1 MPAVLTVENLRVEF
15 KQRGISLTAVREASL
30 EVFQSECLAVV
41 GESGSGK
48 TQLFLAAMGLLP
60 RSATAS
66 GSVRFESQELL
77 GADTATLNRL
87 RGSQLAMIFQ
97 DPMTAL
103 TPHLKIGE
111 QLAEALVAHRGNSWQ
126 QARAAALRMLERVAV
141 PEPALRMTQYPHE
154 LSGGMKQR
162 VLLGMSLMCE
172 PRLVIAD
179 EPTTALDVTVQ
190 AQILDLLRKL
200 RHEFGLSL
208 VLISHDLAV
217 VGGIADR
224 IVVMYGGRVVERAAA
239 AQLLHR
245 PRHPYTAELL
255 RCVPSMRG
263 PIPPRMA
270 TLPGIPPRADEPEVG
285 CAFAPRCPRA
295 KEQCRSERPLLRA
308 EGDAAACHFPLN
320 A

>member
-1 MPAVLTVENLRVEF
+1 MPASLTVDNLRVEF
-15 KQRGISLTAVREASL
+15 AQRGNALVAVRDVSL
-30 EVFQSECLAVV
+30 EVLQSECLAVV

-48 TQLFLAAMGLLP
+48 SQLFLAVMGLLP
-60 RSATAS
+60 PSAAAS

-87 RGSQLAMIFQ
+87 RGSKLAMIFQ

-103 TPHLKIGE
+103 TPHLKIGA
-111 QLAEALVAHRGNSWQ
+111 QLAEVLVTHRGNSWA
-126 QARAAALRMLERVAV
+126 QATAAALRMLDRVAV
-141 PEPALRMTQYPHE
+141 PEPALRMRQYPHE
-154 LSGGMKQR
+154 LSGGLKQR
-162 VLLGMSLMCE
+162 ILIGMSLLCE
-172 PRLVIAD
+172 PALVIAD

-190 AQILDLLRKL
+190 AQILELLRALK
-200 RHEFGLSL
+200 REFGLSL

-224 IVVMYGGRVVERAAA
+224 IVVMYGGRVVERASA

-255 RCVPSMRG
+255 RCVPSMHG
-263 PIPPRMA
+263 PIPLRMA
-270 TLPGIPPRADEPEVG
+270 TLPGMPPRPDEPEVG

-295 KEQCRSERPLLRA
+295 QDRCRSERPPLPV
-308 EGDAAACHFPLN
+308 EGAAVACHFPLD

>member
-1 MPAVLTVENLRVEF
+1 MPVSLNVDNLRVEF
-15 KQRGISLTAVREASL
+15 AKGGNSLVAVRDVSL
-30 EVFQSECLAVV
+30 EVLQSECLAVV

-48 TQLFLAAMGLLP
+48 SQLFLAVMGLLP
-60 RSATAS
+60 HGAAAA

-87 RGSQLAMIFQ
+87 RGSKLAMIFQ

-103 TPHLKIGE
+103 TPHLKVGT
-111 QLAEALVAHRGNSWQ
+111 QLAEVLVTHRGNSWA
-126 QARAAALRMLERVAV
+126 QAQAAALRMLDRVAV
-141 PEPALRMTQYPHE
+141 PEPALRLRQYPHE
-154 LSGGMKQR
+154 LSGGLKQR
-162 VLLGMSLMCE
+162 ILIGMSLLCE
-172 PRLVIAD
+172 PALVIAD

-190 AQILDLLRKL
+190 AQILELLRALK
-200 RHEFGLSL
+200 REFGLSL

-217 VGGIADR
+217 VSGIADR

-263 PIPPRMA
+263 PIPLRMA
-270 TLPGIPPRADEPEVG
+270 TLSGMPPRPDEPQVG

-295 KEQCRSERPLLRA
+295 KDKCRRERPLLPA
-308 EGDAAACHFPLN
+308 QGAAVACHFPLD